1 MVWENKE
8 KGLQIF
14 ISDGRIQCDG
24 LSEKNLGDLGNNTE
38 EEELNI
44 INQLLS
50 RANLTG
56 TSVKKSISNMT
67 EGYDYYDTEV
77 MLNGIPTGGLS
88 QYHYQGSAGFGLK
101 PEDCYFKIPIP
112 LQVKEKETVTMLSM
126 EEIMKSVEQYVKEG
140 KIVCQ
145 AEGENAH
152 IEYAQ
157 GSGTKKVND
166 LGQEYRKTAMEAKT
180 PCTDI
185 LVYIGNPAAN
195 PYANTS
201 PLQTAPFYEGNE
213 VGGTDQN
220 PFGPKPGFGAK

>member
-1 MVWENKE
+1 MKKNQHGFTLAELLVVVAIV
-8 KGLQIF
+8 GILVA
-14 ISDGRIQCDG
+14 IS
-24 LSEKNLGDLGNNTE
+24 
-38 EEELNI
+38 
-44 INQLLS
+44 
-50 RANLTG
+50 
-56 TSVKKSISNMT
+56 
-67 EGYDYYDTEV
+67 
-77 MLNGIPTGGLS
+77 
-88 QYHYQGSAGFGLK
+88 
-101 PEDCYFKIPIP
+101 IPIFTAQRKKAVIAANQANVRAAKAAAVAM
-112 LQVKEKETVTMLSM
+112 LYGSKESLERYENQPQK
-126 EEIMKSVEQYVKEG
+126 QYRYYRYNVKEG

>member
-1 MVWENKE
+1 MKKNQHGFTLAELLVVIAIV
-8 KGLQIF
+8 GILAA
-14 ISDGRIQCDG
+14 IS
-24 LSEKNLGDLGNNTE
+24 
-38 EEELNI
+38 
-44 INQLLS
+44 
-50 RANLTG
+50 
-56 TSVKKSISNMT
+56 
-67 EGYDYYDTEV
+67 
-77 MLNGIPTGGLS
+77 
-88 QYHYQGSAGFGLK
+88 
-101 PEDCYFKIPIP
+101 IPIFTAQRKKAVIAANQANVRAAKAAAVAM
-112 LQVKEKETVTMLSM
+112 LYGSKESLERYENQPQK
-126 EEIMKSVEQYVKEG
+126 QYRYYRYNVKEG

-201 PLQTAPFYEGNE
+201 PLQTAPFYEGRSWGNPARIHLVQSRDLAPNKRNE
-213 VGGTDQN
+213 IGR
-220 PFGPKPGFGAK
+220 FKIKIAFYISWKI

>member
-1 MVWENKE
+1 MKKNQHGFTLAELLVVIAIV
-8 KGLQIF
+8 GILAA
-14 ISDGRIQCDG
+14 IS
-24 LSEKNLGDLGNNTE
+24 
-38 EEELNI
+38 
-44 INQLLS
+44 
-50 RANLTG
+50 
-56 TSVKKSISNMT
+56 
-67 EGYDYYDTEV
+67 
-77 MLNGIPTGGLS
+77 
-88 QYHYQGSAGFGLK
+88 
-101 PEDCYFKIPIP
+101 IPIFTAQRKKAVIAANQANVRAAKAAAVAM
-112 LQVKEKETVTMLSM
+112 LYGSKESLERYENQPQK
-126 EEIMKSVEQYVKEG
+126 QY
-140 KIVCQ
+140 CQ

-213 VGGTDQN
+213 VGGTSQN

>member
-1 MVWENKE
+1 MKKNQHGFTLAELLVVIAIV
-8 KGLQIF
+8 GILAA
-14 ISDGRIQCDG
+14 IS
-24 LSEKNLGDLGNNTE
+24 
-38 EEELNI
+38 
-44 INQLLS
+44 
-50 RANLTG
+50 
-56 TSVKKSISNMT
+56 
-67 EGYDYYDTEV
+67 
-77 MLNGIPTGGLS
+77 
-88 QYHYQGSAGFGLK
+88 
-101 PEDCYFKIPIP
+101 IPIFTA
-112 LQVKEKETVTMLSM
+112 QRKKAVIAANQANVRAAKAAAVAMLYGSKASL
-126 EEIMKSVEQYVKEG
+126 ERYENQPQKQYRYYRYNVKEG

-213 VGGTDQN
+213 VGGTSQN